1 MAIKIRKRNDG
12 DQPDAD
18 APEGQDAQA
27 PVASDPVLEATM
39 RGASWM
45 EENRSLVIGGVIA
58 LVVAVIGIW
67 VGTSYVESQ
76 KLEASS
82 SLSPA
87 LWDYSAPVKGS
98 PTMEMMAQ
106 TDEVAAPETV
116 YASETERWQA
126 IYDKADASLAKHK
139 SGPLA
144 QTARLTK
151 AAAANRL
158 DKHDEAITLY
168 QGYLDNETEEAVLPF
183 VYMGLA
189 NAYGAKGDVE
199 KASANYD
206 KLIEQDDSYEALAQF
221 EKAKVLEGAG
231 KVDKAK
237 GIYHEILES
246 NPKTPYREDIERRL
260 ALL

>member
-18 APEGQDAQA
+18 GTEGQEAAGAQ
-27 PVASDPVLEATM
+27 ASDPVLQATM

-45 EENRSLVIGGVIA
+45 EENRNLVIGGVIA
-58 LVVAVIGIW
+58 LVVAIIGVW
-67 VGTSYVESQ
+67 VGTNYVESQ

-82 SLSPA
+82 TLSPA

-98 PTMEMMAQ
+98 PTMEMITQ
-106 TDEVAAPETV
+106 SQEVDAPETV

-126 IYDKADASLAKHK
+126 IYDKADASLKKHK
-139 SGPLA
+139 TGPLA

-158 DKHDEAITLY
+158 EKFDEAISLY
-168 QGYLDNETEEAVLPF
+168 QAYLGNKTDEAMLPF
-183 VYMGLA
+183 VYLGLA
-189 NAYGAKGDVE
+189 DAHSAKGNIE
-199 KASANYD
+199 KATANYD
-206 KLIEQDDSYEALAQF
+206 KLVEADASYEGLAQF
-221 EKAKVLEGAG
+221 QKAKVLEGAG
-231 KVDKAK
+231 KVEQAK
-237 GIYHEILES
+237 TIYHEILES
-246 NPKTPYREDIERRL
+246 DPKTPYRQDIERRL